1 MLNFLNAS
9 LAATILFGSAEAADK
24 FVIDPTHSVVQFSV
38 DRFGFN
44 NVMGQV
50 PIVDGVVTLDDDA
63 PEKSAV
69 HVNMN
74 LSGLA
79 SGDATR
85 DEHVKGPFWFN
96 AEKFAAA
103 SFRSSAVRLTGPN
116 AAEVDG
122 VLSLHGAEA
131 PVTLTVTLNKR
142 GADPATKKEA
152 AGFSAT
158 ARLKRSDF
166 GMTTALGMVGDE
178 VEITIEALAHRSE

>member
-1 MLNFLNAS
+1 MRVFMTAFCIAAMIAAPAS
-9 LAATILFGSAEAADK
+9 AGENYT
-24 FVIDPTHSVVQFSV
+24 IDPTHTVVQFSV

-44 NVMGQV
+44 KVMGQA
-50 PIVDGVVTLDDDA
+50 PIIDGVISLDDGA

-69 HVNMN
+69 NVKLN
-74 LSGLA
+74 LAGLT

-85 DEHVKGPFWFN
+85 DDHVKGPLWFN
-96 AEKFAAA
+96 VEKFATA
-103 SFRSSAVRLTGPN
+103 SFVSTVVRPIGAN

-131 PVTLTVTLNKR
+131 PVMLTVTLNKR
-142 GADPATKKEA
+142 GADPATKKQA

-178 VEITIEALAHRSE
+178 VTITIEALAHRSE